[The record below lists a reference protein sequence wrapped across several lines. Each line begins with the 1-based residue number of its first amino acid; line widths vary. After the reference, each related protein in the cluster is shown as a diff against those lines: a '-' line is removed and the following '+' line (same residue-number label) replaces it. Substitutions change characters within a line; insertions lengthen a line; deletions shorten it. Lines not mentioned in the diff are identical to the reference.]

1 MPLQPTVLWAQR
13 KDRLF
18 LTIDLQDCKDPKVTL
33 DSDDNH
39 GTVSFRGHATSHAT
53 GPEEHSYILDLQLYG
68 PIDKE
73 DTKISQTDRTILL
86 VIAKKGEDFW
96 PRLLK
101 QPGKTSPNIKVDW
114 DKWVDED
121 EEDEAADKDMGFDMS
136 QFQNFSNFGDMGGMS
151 GDFGAVEEDDSDD
164 DDDGQLPELVK
175 S

>member
-53 GPEEHSYILDLQLYG
+53 GALSKRNNFVKFLLSINRNSSSEVCLIVAELCSFELRLRCVWILLSSCGHNSAGPEEHSYILDLQLYG

-101 QPGKTSPNIKVDW
+101 QPGKTSPNIKVIRICH
-114 DKWVDED
+114 
-121 EEDEAADKDMGFDMS
+121 
-136 QFQNFSNFGDMGGMS
+136 QRS
-151 GDFGAVEEDDSDD
+151 GV
-164 DDDGQLPELVK
+164 L
-175 S
+175 